1 MYILLNPD
9 DYFQT
14 IIKYIGSSKS
24 CIYLSALYL
33 GSDSLKCQQLTDALK
48 TSLSKEINLHI
59 YLVFDHSRALRKNTS
74 IVDILNDIKLLY
86 PDRFHVYLYKMPQLS
101 KFYFDMPSPF
111 NEVIAV

>member
-33 GSDSLKCQQLTDALK
+33 GSDSLKCHQLIDALK
-48 TSLSKEINLHI
+48 TSLSKEINLNI
-59 YLVFDHSRALRKNTS
+59 YIIFDHSRALRKNTS
-74 IVDILNDIKLLY
+74 IVDKLNYIKLLY
-86 PDRFHVYLYKMPQLS
+86 PDRLHVYLYKMPQLS
-101 KFYFDMPSPF
+101 KLYFDLPSPL
-111 NEVIAV
+111 NEIIAV